1 MRKNQK
7 FSRGAF
13 LIVAVTIV
21 LAAATAIT
29 AQQKPRVKSIERNV
43 ELGRGMGLM
52 TADLMQIAA
61 QTELFLRFAGK
72 IDLTVA
78 QKKKLEEM
86 YFELQQYAVRREAD
100 LNVTD
105 AQLRRL
111 LANDSVDL
119 AAVRVKVKEIET
131 IQTEATIKKIETVLQ
146 AIGTL
151 THDQHLRVMLLVREA
166 IQPEP
171 QSEQWR

>member
-1 MRKNQK
+1 M
-7 FSRGAF
+7 
-13 LIVAVTIV
+13 IMP
-21 LAAATAIT
+21 
-29 AQQKPRVKSIERNV
+29 QQKTQAQSITPKID
-43 ELGRGMGLM
+43 LGRGMGLM

-61 QTELFLRFAGK
+61 QSDLFLRFAGK
-72 IDLTVA
+72 IDLTDP
-78 QKKKLEEM
+78 QKKKLDAL
-86 YFELQQYAVRREAD
+86 YFEFQQYAIRREAD

-111 LANDSVDL
+111 LADDSVDL

-151 THDQHLRVMLLVREA
+151 THDQHLRVMLMMRETLPSEPAVRTV
-166 IQPEP
+166 PWN
-171 QSEQWR
+171 S